1 MAATTK
7 LHHHHEPDAMME
19 IDPVDDGPRG
29 NPEPPIAAVPSLSP
43 MSFYDASITTASLVP
58 PVANAAEANAALE
71 MLKHNNGD
79 YSQRVLASHQFDSI
93 ARIIGPE
100 RTRSVRQ

>member
-7 LHHHHEPDAMME
+7 HHHHHEPDAMMD

-43 MSFYDASITTASLVP
+43 SFYDATTASLVP

-100 RTRSVRQ
+100 RTRSVRQHDR